1 MAGGGPNGG
10 AELTLL
16 AWLDDL
22 ASDGV
27 ADEAPRRNGTGGFS
41 FACDVEVLLL
51 AGDDVRDGGGGS
63 SLMCGL
69 GGGWG
74 LGLISACQLM
84 FLLGWLVMRSRVLVI
99 LLEPASAIL
108 AAFARSSSADGM
120 ALWRR
125 LEFA

>member
-27 ADEAPRRNGTGGFS
+27 VADEAPRRNGTGGFS
-41 FACDVEVLLL
+41 PACDVEVLLL

-69 GGGWG
+69 GGGGG
-74 LGLISACQLM
+74 LGLISACQVM
-84 FLLGWLVMRSRVLVI
+84 FLLGWLDIWSRVFLTFGS
-99 LLEPASAIL
+99 PASATL
-108 AAFARSSSADGM
+108 AALLRSSSIVGIWEQ
-120 ALWRR
+120 AL
-125 LEFA
+125 